1 MGPILRSCQRVAN
14 TRLHEHLRF
23 MNRWLW
29 ELACRAWRGGGGYE
43 LISRDLLSR
52 VVQKSG
58 TWLLNLTAKFSLS
71 LGCTANDLGSL
82 EMKLRDLF
90 HAFRHPERES
100 RCHEIDDSDREA
112 MAQRVEA
119 LLATRLTLADLSASQ
134 DVPQAGRSPLSPD
147 VKQPN

>member
-1 MGPILRSCQRVAN
+1 VL
-14 TRLHEHLRF
+14 
-23 MNRWLW
+23 
-29 ELACRAWRGGGGYE
+29 GGEGGYE

-58 TWLLNLTAKFSLS
+58 TWLLNLTAEFSLS

-82 EMKLRDLF
+82 EMKRRDLF

-100 RCHEIDDSDREA
+100 RCHEIDDGDREA

-134 DVPQAGRSPLSPD
+134 DVPQAGHSPLSPD

>member
-1 MGPILRSCQRVAN
+1 ML
-14 TRLHEHLRF
+14 
-23 MNRWLW
+23 
-29 ELACRAWRGGGGYE
+29 GGEGGYE

-100 RCHEIDDSDREA
+100 RCHEIDDGDREA

-134 DVPQAGRSPLSPD
+134 DVPQAEKPFIARRQAAKLAHANAKEALTHSAY
-147 VKQPN
+147 